1 MKQFNKQ
8 TLQVLRDRLNDV
20 LKDFDPDLQIELG
33 KIVFTEAECDLKV
46 KIRIKDAI
54 GTEKTGLGLIMK
66 QYNLNMVSRDLKLKL
81 VDYRPRSYKYPV
93 IYQDVNTGE
102 RFKTSIERA
111 KYLFAA

>member
-1 MKQFNKQ
+1 
-8 TLQVLRDRLNDV
+8 
-20 LKDFDPDLQIELG
+20 
-33 KIVFTEAECDLKV
+33 
-46 KIRIKDAI
+46 
-54 GTEKTGLGLIMK
+54 MK